1 MVIKPLHD
9 WVWLQP
15 LESETMTAGGI
26 IIPEVAKEKPSKG
39 VVIAAGPGAYK
50 TERGKE
56 KEKEKKFVPTE
67 VKSGDSVLYERY
79 MASEFELDG
88 EKIVMVR
95 ESSILG
101 VFEAAGG
108 SLQKKAPS
116 ELEKPKKTS
125 TALEKT
131 KKAAAKPKKKK

>member
-1 MVIKPLHD
+1 M
-9 WVWLQP
+9 QP
-15 LESETMTAGGI
+15 LESESKTAGGI
-26 IIPEVAKEKPSKG
+26 IIPEMAKEKPSRG

-50 TERGKE
+50 TERGKGKG

-67 VKSGDSVLYERY
+67 VKSGETVLYERY

-88 EKIVMVR
+88 EKVVMVR

-101 VFEAAGG
+101 IFELEGG
-108 SLQKKAPS
+108 NSTALQKKGPS
-116 ELEKPKKTS
+116 ELEKPKKSS

-131 KKAAAKPKKKK
+131 KKPAAKAKTKK